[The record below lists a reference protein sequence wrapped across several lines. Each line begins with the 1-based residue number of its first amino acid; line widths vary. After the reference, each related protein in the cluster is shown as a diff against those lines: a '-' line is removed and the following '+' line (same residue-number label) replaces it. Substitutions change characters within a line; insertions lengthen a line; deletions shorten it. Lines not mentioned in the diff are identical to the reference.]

1 MPTKTLTKKS
11 PEWQEIISQ
20 NKTWFSRETI
30 KFFRST
36 IFWGTLAE
44 TSRGKV
50 FITSEWNFSQDKQ
63 LFTLRLVSNS
73 GIETFGEYQGYDTLA
88 SAIRAI
94 KEIV

>member
-11 PEWQEIISQ
+11 PEWQEIILE
-20 NKTWFSRETI
+20 NKSWFSRETVE
-30 KFFRST
+30 FFRST
-36 IFWGTLAE
+36 VFWGTLTD

-50 FITSEWNFSQDKQ
+50 FITSEINFSLDQK